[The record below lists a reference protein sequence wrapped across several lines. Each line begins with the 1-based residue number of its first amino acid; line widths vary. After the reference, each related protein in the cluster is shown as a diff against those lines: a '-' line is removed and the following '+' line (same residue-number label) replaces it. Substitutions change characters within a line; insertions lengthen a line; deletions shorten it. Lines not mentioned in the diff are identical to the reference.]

1 MDTDIIGINFSV
13 LQTSRKM
20 FVRYTVI
27 LRNLFNGFLGYIAL
41 HFHINDFLCWQNLGW
56 LFLRD
61 IGNKSKN
68 SFYEGF

>member
-1 MDTDIIGINFSV
+1 
-13 LQTSRKM
+13 M